1 MLKGIEY
8 ETVLVRMVM
17 AFAAAIAVVMAL
29 ICLMGIQLTS
39 CNPVVLVF
47 GVVTVGAIFTVSAYI

>member
-17 AFAAAIAVVMAL
+17 AFAAAVMVVMG
-29 ICLMGIQLTS
+29 IIFLMGIQFAT
-39 CNPVVLVF
+39 CNPGVLAF
-47 GVVTVGAIFTVSAYI
+47 GVVMVTALFVLCSFI